1 METQNLI
8 TGKVRVCLVLLF
20 VSTALLP
27 QCLLAQKIWETRK
40 GCLRAQ
46 GNLAPG
52 YLFSQKFLAAYVTGE
67 AEVFVD
73 DRTALSG
80 AVWVSFV
87 TNRKDVAGV
96 TANHALFTGINYHFL
111 KPGRFDPFIGL
122 SPGIGL
128 AQAAFYD
135 EENVLKRSRFAPIP
149 LIGASA
155 GCNYYVGWFF
165 HFFVKVQGVAGQM
178 FGDLPKPVRVDEL
191 KITAGLGW
199 NIRAW
204 KPKKRDVWKGQSVE
218 N

>member
-1 METQNLI
+1 METQI
-8 TGKVRVCLVLLF
+8 ISIGKTVKFAAVLCA
-20 VSTALLP
+20 SLLL
-27 QCLLAQKIWETRK
+27 CATNSKAQKIWETRK
-40 GCLRAQ
+40 GSLRAQ

-52 YLFSQKFLAAYVTGE
+52 YLFSQKFLAAYITGE
-67 AEVFVD
+67 AEVFLD
-73 DRTALSG
+73 DRTALNG

-87 TNRKDVAGV
+87 TNRKDAVGI

-122 SPGIGL
+122 SPGMGL
-128 AQAAFYD
+128 VQAAYRDD
-135 EENVLKRSRFAPIP
+135 EGILQRSKFSPIP

-178 FGDLPKPVRVDEL
+178 FGDLPAPVRVDEL

-204 KPKKRDVWKGQSVE
+204 KPKKRDVWKGQME
-218 N
+218 LN

>member
-1 METQNLI
+1 METQSVSIGKAVKCLI
-8 TGKVRVCLVLLF
+8 VLCAS
-20 VSTALLP
+20 VALLP
-27 QCLLAQKIWETRK
+27 TEGAAQKIWETRK

-52 YLFSQKFLAAYVTGE
+52 YLFSQKFLAAYITGE
-67 AEVFVD
+67 AELFLD
-73 DRTALSG
+73 DRTALNG

-87 TNRKDVAGV
+87 TNRKDAVGI

-122 SPGIGL
+122 SPGMGL
-128 AQAAFYD
+128 AQAAYRD
-135 EENVLKRSRFAPIP
+135 EEGVLKRSKFSPIP

-178 FGDLPKPVRVDEL
+178 FGDLPTPVRVDEL

-204 KPKKRDVWKGQSVE
+204 KPKKRDVWKGQMAM